1 MDRHLDEVVRG
12 LTDRVRT
19 LVLAMDRQDRL
30 ETAGEY
36 VGWLADQ
43 TETGRLAEVTQEVLL
58 RALRVVSDPINLGM
72 LLRLD
77 AQVAVSTAD
86 LVRQT
91 GLTRVAISERVN
103 DLVQAGL
110 ATREMIGD
118 EVRSTPLSHGLL
130 DVMGEISDRSAERLA
145 EQLTAGGV
153 VPATEPPTEPPTEP

>member
-1 MDRHLDEVVRG
+1 MDEHLDTVVRG

-43 TETGRLAEVTQEVLL
+43 ADTGRLVEVTQEILL
-58 RALRVVSDPINLGM
+58 RVLRVVSDPINLGM

-77 AQVAVSTAD
+77 PLVAVGVAD

-91 GLTRVAISERVN
+91 GMTRVAVSERVN
-103 DLVQAGL
+103 DLVQTGL
-110 ATREMIGD
+110 AAREMIGD
-118 EVRSTPLSHGLL
+118 EVRSTQLATGLL
-130 DVMGEISDRSAERLA
+130 EILADISDRSADLLA
-145 EQLTAGGV
+145 EQLTAGGTL
-153 VPATEPPTEPPTEP
+153 PTTEQ